1 MQAPGLGKAPVVSM
15 NLDAYYRGLAA
26 TELQHLSDRLL
37 DLSREAEQADAHS
50 AALHLADAATQ
61 LLDLGLEVGG
71 QTTPPSPDE
80 PL

>member
-1 MQAPGLGKAPVVSM
+1 M

-26 TELQHLSDRLL
+26 TELQRLSDELL
-37 DLSREAEQADAHS
+37 DLSREAERADAHS

-61 LLDLGLEVGG
+61 LLDLGLAVGG
-71 QTTPPSPDE
+71 QMTAVSPDE

>member
-1 MQAPGLGKAPVVSM
+1 MRAFGRGKAHPVSM

-26 TELQHLSDRLL
+26 AELQHLSDQLL
-37 DLSREAEQADAHS
+37 DLSREAERADAHA

>member
-1 MQAPGLGKAPVVSM
+1 M

-26 TELQHLSDRLL
+26 TELQRLSDELL
-37 DLSREAEQADAHS
+37 DLSREAERADAHS

-61 LLDLGLEVGG
+61 LLDLGLDVGG
-71 QTTPPSPDE
+71 QMTAVSPDE